1 MTGGGPTRSATFNHG
16 LTPPDLGLTPP
27 DLGLTPPPDHGLT
40 SPPVRPAA
48 PGAVVLAAIA
58 LALHAMQPFAFFFTG
73 ANVIAGYP
81 IPPGPVHA
89 GVARL
94 LADPTSA
101 PALLL
106 WQANAGEAAAAWV
119 GCLMVVHLV
128 LIVLVLQGTRTGRVA
143 ANVFGAATLLA
154 PLPVLSGAILVLLN
168 VPSARRFFRQAARWR
183 RDPARTV
190 ELLPGWLPVSAVASL
205 AVLVVAGWFATPNL
219 LRLSG
224 DAGIVRYFDGT
235 AKVLV
240 DPRALARGEVSGAVR
255 KDVPVTAG
263 RIVRVVAT
271 NGTVAQ
277 VRDTWVLKDGRADW
291 TSISELDQHD
301 GVELG
306 HVETSY
312 AIDRRSMAAAASYPA
327 GWRVTQHR
335 GLALDWP
342 GGAAKKDYI
351 GWVSDTR
358 STTTLRFAGQRQ
370 IEVCRYVSS
379 SPVPCTKLDVLGYE
393 STVEDTPIADE
404 RTLAR
409 LPTTVPPATVSAL
422 ASALLPA
429 EPKRRL
435 DQMLA
440 TRTGPVPVEYTFE
453 ATGTYLVEP
462 VSGIV
467 VSAKREEIRT
477 MHLRLP
483 GQAGLPAIVISDVS
497 LAMTCT
503 RAACAGVD
511 AWNAIDRKR
520 LWGTTLPLVTAI
532 IGVVVLTATTLP
544 LLVRRRRRG
553 HPR

>member
-16 LTPPDLGLTPP
+16 LTPPDLGL
-27 DLGLTPPPDHGLT
+27 PPPDHGLT

-168 VPSARRFFRQAARWR
+168 VPSAR
-183 RDPARTV
+183 
-190 ELLPGWLPVSAVASL
+190 
-205 AVLVVAGWFATPNL
+205 
-219 LRLSG
+219 
-224 DAGIVRYFDGT
+224 RYFDGT